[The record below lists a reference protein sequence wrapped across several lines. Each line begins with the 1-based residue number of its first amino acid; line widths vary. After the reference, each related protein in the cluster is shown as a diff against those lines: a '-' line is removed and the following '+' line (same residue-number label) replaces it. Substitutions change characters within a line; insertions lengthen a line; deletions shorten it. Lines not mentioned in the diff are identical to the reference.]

1 MIDEAGEEMDKAQK
15 SLDSVNDR
23 MGEVLKRVSEAANGL
38 VPPAHAHPHSL
49 PLQLN
54 AKSTKLCTYC
64 ICLIVL
70 LGLGTV
76 IYNLISG
83 NR

>member
-23 MGEVLKRVSEAANGL
+23 MGEVLKRVSEAVNRL
-38 VPPAHAHPHSL
+38 VPAAHPHSL